1 MRHERSPTLFIGNDR
16 KYILG
21 VTAMAQQIASKQRC
35 PRCGK
40 NTIITDMEVA
50 ELICGRCG
58 YVVSERLENSGPEWR
73 SFLDDKTN
81 KARTGAGTSLT
92 MHDYGLA
99 TVINPINRDSVG
111 KPLSYSMK
119 KTLKRLRIWDNR
131 SPVNYSGEKNLIS
144 AFIELGKMKDK
155 LALSDAVI
163 EKAAYIY
170 RKALDKKLVRGRS
183 ITSVIAAS
191 LYAAC
196 RDTETPRTLND
207 ITAAINIKR
216 KDLALSYR
224 RLVKELGLKM
234 PVVDSV
240 QCIARIAS
248 KAGLSEKTK
257 RYAVKILKKA
267 KQNEISA
274 GKDPMGIAASA
285 LYISALRMGMNCS
298 QRIIAQAAGV
308 TEVTVRNRCQG
319 LKLLD
324 I

>member
-1 MRHERSPTLFIGNDR
+1 MQYERSPTLFIGNDR

-40 NTIITDMEVA
+40 NTIITDMEIA

-58 YVVSERLENSGPEWR
+58 YVVSERLENPGPERR
-73 SFLDDKTN
+73 SFPDDRMN
-81 KARTGAGTSLT
+81 RERTGVGTSLAI
-92 MHDYGLA
+92 HDQGLS
-99 TVINPINRDSVG
+99 TVINPTNRDSTG
-111 KPLSYSMK
+111 KPLSSSMK
-119 KTLKRLRIWDNR
+119 MTLKRLRTWDKRSQSDRIDRNFKQAFSELNR
-131 SPVNYSGEKNLIS
+131 L
-144 AFIELGKMKDK
+144 KDK
-155 LALSDAVI
+155 LAISDAVI

-170 RKALDKKLVRGRS
+170 RKALEKKLVRGRS
-183 ITSVIAAS
+183 IPAMIGAA

-216 KDLALSYR
+216 KDLTACYR
-224 RLVKELGLKM
+224 LLVKELGLKM

-274 GKDPMGIAASA
+274 GKDPMGLAASA
-285 LYISALRMGMNCS
+285 LYISNTRMGMKCS
-298 QRIIAQAAGV
+298 QKIIAQAAGI

>member
-1 MRHERSPTLFIGNDR
+1 MNAVRHYLSEMSVSMFD
-16 KYILG
+16 
-21 VTAMAQQIASKQRC
+21 VTAMTQQIASKQRC

-40 NTIITDMEVA
+40 NTIITDMEIG
-50 ELICGRCG
+50 ELICGICG
-58 YVVSERLENSGPEWR
+58 YVISERLENSGPEWR
-73 SFLDDKTN
+73 SFTDNKTN
-81 KARTGAGTSLT
+81 RTRTGDGTSLAI
-92 MHDYGLA
+92 HDHGLA
-99 TVINPINRDSVG
+99 TIINPINRDSVG

-131 SPVNYSGEKNLIS
+131 SQVHEPVDRNFRQ
-144 AFIELGKMKDK
+144 AFSELRSMKDK

-170 RKALDKKLVRGRS
+170 RKASDKKLVRGRS
-183 ITSVIAAS
+183 ISAMIAAS

-224 RLVKELGLKM
+224 MLLKELGLKM

-240 QCIARIAS
+240 QCVARIAS
-248 KAGLSEKTK
+248 KVGLSEKTK

-274 GKDPMGIAASA
+274 GKDPMGMAASA
-285 LYISALRMGMNCS
+285 LYISTLRMGMNCS
-298 QRIIAQAAGV
+298 QKIIAQAAGV
-308 TEVTVRNRCQG
+308 TEVTLRNRCKG

>member
-1 MRHERSPTLFIGNDR
+1 MT
-16 KYILG
+16 
-21 VTAMAQQIASKQRC
+21 QQIASKQRC

-40 NTIITDMEVA
+40 NTIITDMEIA

-58 YVVSERLENSGPEWR
+58 YVISERLEDSGPDWR
-73 SFLDDKTN
+73 SFTDDKTN
-81 KARTGAGTSLT
+81 KARTGAGTSLAI
-92 MHDYGLA
+92 HDHGLA

-119 KTLKRLRIWDNR
+119 KTLKRLRIWDSR
-131 SPVNYSGEKNLIS
+131 SQVQYSLDRNFRH
-144 AFIELGKMKDK
+144 AFSELRIMKDK

-170 RKALDKKLVRGRS
+170 RKASDKKLARGRS
-183 ITSVIAAS
+183 ITTLIAAS

-196 RDTETPRTLND
+196 RDTKTPRTLND
-207 ITAAINIKR
+207 ITVAINIKR
-216 KDLALSYR
+216 KDLALCYR
-224 RLVKELGLKM
+224 MLIKELDLKM

-240 QCIARIAS
+240 LCIARIANNV
-248 KAGLSEKTK
+248 GLSEKTK

-267 KQNEISA
+267 EQNGISA

-285 LYISALRMGMNCS
+285 LYISSLRVGMNCS
-298 QRIIAQAAGV
+298 QKIIAQAAGV
-308 TEVTVRNRCQG
+308 TEVTIRNRCKD

>member
-1 MRHERSPTLFIGNDR
+1 MT
-16 KYILG
+16 
-21 VTAMAQQIASKQRC
+21 QQIVSKQRC

-40 NTIITDMEVA
+40 NTIITDMEIG

-58 YVVSERLENSGPEWR
+58 YVISERLENSGPEWR

-119 KTLKRLRIWDNR
+119 KTLKRLRIWDRR

-144 AFIELGKMKDK
+144 AFTELGKMKDK
-155 LALSDAVI
+155 LALSDAVM

-196 RDTETPRTLND
+196 RDTGTPRTLND

-224 RLVKELGLKM
+224 MLVKELDLKI

-240 QCIARIAS
+240 QCVARIAS

-267 KQNEISA
+267 KENEISA
-274 GKDPMGIAASA
+274 GKDPMGLAASA
-285 LYISALRMGMNCS
+285 LYISNNRMGMNCS
-298 QRIIAQAAGV
+298 QRIIARAAGI